1 MLRFLY
7 FINFNFLNKNHGN
20 RSIKKIKYTILRKI
34 ANFWVNFLYRLPF
47 KHKTIGINNNVKRQN
62 KVIVSLTTFPARIN
76 VIWIAIESLL
86 RQTYRPDEII
96 LWLAKDQ
103 FNGLDNLP
111 EKLIE
116 QQKRGLS
123 IRFCDED
130 LRSHK
135 KYYYAFKEYPK
146 DIIITV
152 DDDVIYPKNTLEV
165 LIELNKIYPN
175 NICCNRAHLI
185 KMKKDKTIE
194 SYKKWT
200 HNPAGFIGPSKLLCP
215 TGVSGVLYPPNSIDL
230 EVLNKDSIRS
240 LCFYADD
247 LWLKIMSLKN
257 NTSVIK
263 SSNFS
268 YDLFTIESSQ
278 KESLGEINVAGN
290 KNDEQLKAV
299 LNKYNVPFD

>member
-7 FINFNFLNKNHGN
+7 FINFTLINKKHDS
-20 RSIKKIKYTILRKI
+20 RALKKIKYIILRKI
-34 ANFWVNFLYRLPF
+34 ANSLVNFLYRLPN
-47 KHKTIGINNNVKRQN
+47 KYKKMGINNNEERQN

-86 RQTYRPDEII
+86 RQSYRPDEII

-103 FNGLDNLP
+103 FNGLESLP
-111 EKLIE
+111 KKLIE

-135 KYYYAFKEYPK
+135 KYYYAFKEYPE

-165 LIELNKIYPN
+165 LFELHKIYPDC
-175 NICCNRAHLI
+175 ICCNRAHLI
-185 KMKKDKTIE
+185 KMNKDKTID
-194 SYKKWT
+194 SYKSWT
-200 HNPAGFIGPSKLLCP
+200 HNPTGFMGPSKLLCP
-215 TGVSGVLYPPNSIDL
+215 TGVSGVLYPPNSINL
-230 EVLNKDSIRS
+230 EVFNKDSIKS

-257 NTSVIK
+257 NTRVIK

-290 KNDEQLKAV
+290 KNDEQLKAI
-299 LNKYNVPFD
+299 LNKYNVPFE